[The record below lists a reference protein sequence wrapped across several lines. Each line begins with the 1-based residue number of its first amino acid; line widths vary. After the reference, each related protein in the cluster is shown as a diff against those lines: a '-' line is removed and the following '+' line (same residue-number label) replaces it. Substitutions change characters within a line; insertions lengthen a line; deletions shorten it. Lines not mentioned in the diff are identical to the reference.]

1 MKLVS
6 PAKLCELKCK
16 CWCLFVCSL
25 SKSTHCISCSKSSNS
40 TFMLLLNYDLLE
52 DRRIEDVLNILFGF
66 VKQLDSMLPYD
77 CSVKDHRRPKKCD
90 KEMVTYSDITGVP
103 RFCCYYTL
111 TSSVIYYWLWNGQRW
126 RVAYWFRMRVSGLV
140 LSFKY
145 GWLAQMSILS
155 FEPWHY
161 LDSDLSR
168 VINYVNTC
176 KWRAD
181 IVYTL

>member
-52 DRRIEDVLNILFGF
+52 DRHIEDVLNILFGF
-66 VKQLDSMLPYD
+66 VKQLDSMLPYY
-77 CSVKDHRRPKKCD
+77 CSVKDHRRPQKCD
-90 KEMVTYSDITGVP
+90 KEMVTHSDITGVP

-111 TSSVIYYWLWNGQRW
+111 TSSVIYHWTHAWQQNHFLKVASFGHVIMCTPFTGWNITNCG
-126 RVAYWFRMRVSGLV
+126 MDKGGESHIDSGWE
-140 LSFKY
+140 F
-145 GWLAQMSILS
+145 LA
-155 FEPWHY
+155 
-161 LDSDLSR
+161 
-168 VINYVNTC
+168 
-176 KWRAD
+176 
-181 IVYTL
+181 